1 MTNLDRGIKMNPKV
15 TEILD
20 HALQVAEKSD
30 KPQQDTICALVELV
44 HFLANESKV
53 VALSSN
59 QHYERIK
66 SDMVQ
71 KEIKPTLDMD
81 KVLDIE
87 KLGLSINRSAIVLG
101 VTPEKLYYFI
111 NQHGIE
117 WRGKGQCFK
126 RGETNPNS
134 DRQRALSAGLKPN
147 TVMYRMLR
155 RGISFDEALAM
166 GGVK

>member
-1 MTNLDRGIKMNPKV
+1 MNPKV

-20 HALQVAEKSD
+20 HALIVAEKSE
-30 KPQQDTICALVELV
+30 KPQSDIICALVELV

-53 VALSSN
+53 VALSSS

-71 KEIKPTLDMD
+71 KKTNPTLDMD
-81 KVLDIE
+81 KVMDVE

-101 VTPEKLYYFI
+101 VTPEILYYFI
-111 NQHGIE
+111 NKHKIE
-117 WRGKGQCFK
+117 WRGKGYCFK

-134 DRQRALSAGLKPN
+134 DRQRALSAGIKPN

-155 RGISFDEALAM
+155 RGISFDEALTM

>member
-1 MTNLDRGIKMNPKV
+1 MNPKV
-15 TEILD
+15 LEILD

-30 KPQQDTICALVELV
+30 KPQQDTIFALVELV

-53 VALSSN
+53 VALSSS

-71 KEIKPTLDMD
+71 KEIKLELDLNSVMD
-81 KVLDIE
+81 VE

-101 VTPEKLYYFI
+101 VTPDVLYYFI
-111 NQHGIE
+111 NKHGIE
-117 WRGKGQCFK
+117 WRGKGYCFK

-134 DRQRALSAGLKPN
+134 NNQRALSAGLKPN

-155 RGISFDEALAM
+155 RGISFDDALAM

>member
-1 MTNLDRGIKMNPKV
+1 MNPKV
-15 TEILD
+15 LEILD

-71 KEIKPTLDMD
+71 KETKPTLDMD

-117 WRGKGQCFK
+117 WRGKGQCFR
-126 RGETNPNS
+126 RGEVNPQSNK
-134 DRQRALSAGLKPN
+134 QRAIAAGIKPN
-147 TVMYRMLR
+147 TVIGRMVRKGL
-155 RGISFDEALAM
+155 SFDEALAM

>member
-1 MTNLDRGIKMNPKV
+1 MNPKV
-15 TEILD
+15 LEILD
-20 HALQVAEKSD
+20 HALTVAEKSD
-30 KPQQDTICALVELV
+30 KPQQATICALVELV

-53 VALSSN
+53 VALSSS

-71 KEIKPTLDMD
+71 KKTNPTLDMD
-81 KVLDIE
+81 KVMDVE

-101 VTPEKLYYFI
+101 VTPEILYYFI
-111 NQHGIE
+111 NKHKIE
-117 WRGKGQCFK
+117 WRGKGYCFK

-134 DRQRALSAGLKPN
+134 DRQRALSAGIKPN

-155 RGISFDEALAM
+155 RGISFDEALSM

>member
-1 MTNLDRGIKMNPKV
+1 MITPKV
-15 TEILD
+15 LEILD

-53 VALSSN
+53 VALSSS
-59 QHYERIK
+59 QHYERIE

-71 KEIKPTLDMD
+71 KETKPTLDMD

-87 KLGLSINRSAIVLG
+87 KLGLSINRSALVLG
-101 VTPEKLYYFI
+101 INSTNLWYFI
-111 NQHGIE
+111 KKHGIE
-117 WRGKGQCFK
+117 WRGKGQCFR
-126 RGETNPNS
+126 RGEVNPQSNK
-134 DRQRALSAGLKPN
+134 QRAIAAGIKPN
-147 TVMYRMLR
+147 TVICRMVRKGL
-155 RGISFDEALAM
+155 SFDEALAM

>member
-1 MTNLDRGIKMNPKV
+1 MNPKV
-15 TEILD
+15 LEILD

-71 KEIKPTLDMD
+71 KETKPTLDMD

-117 WRGKGQCFK
+117 WRGKKPCYK
-126 RGETNPNS
+126 RGEINPQSNK
-134 DRQRALSAGLKPN
+134 QRAIAAGIKPN
-147 TVMYRMLR
+147 TVIGRMVR
-155 RGISFDEALAM
+155 KGISFNEALSM

>member
-1 MTNLDRGIKMNPKV
+1 MNPKV
-15 TEILD
+15 LEILD
-20 HALQVAEKSD
+20 HAMQVAEKSD

-53 VALSSN
+53 VALSSS

-71 KEIKPTLDMD
+71 KKTNPTLDMD
-81 KVLDIE
+81 KVMDVE

-101 VTPEKLYYFI
+101 VTPEILYYFI
-111 NQHGIE
+111 NKHSIT
-117 WRGKGQCFK
+117 WRGKGYCFK

-134 DRQRALSAGLKPN
+134 DRQRALSAGIKPN

-155 RGISFDEALAM
+155 RGISFDEALAW

>member
-1 MTNLDRGIKMNPKV
+1 MINPKV
-15 TEILD
+15 LEILD
-20 HALQVAEKSD
+20 RALQVAEKSD

-53 VALSSN
+53 VALSSS

-71 KEIKPTLDMD
+71 KKTNPTLDMD
-81 KVLDIE
+81 KVMDVE

-101 VTPEKLYYFI
+101 VTPDKLYYFI

-117 WRGKGQCFK
+117 WRGKGYCFK

-134 DRQRALSAGLKPN
+134 DRQRALAAGLKPN

-166 GGVK
+166 GAVK

>member
-1 MTNLDRGIKMNPKV
+1 MNPKV
-15 TEILD
+15 LEILD

-30 KPQQDTICALVELV
+30 KPQQDTIFALVELV

-53 VALSSN
+53 VALSSS

-71 KEIKPTLDMD
+71 KEIKLELDLNSVMD
-81 KVLDIE
+81 VE

-101 VTPEKLYYFI
+101 VTTEKLYYFI
-111 NQHGIE
+111 NKYGIE
-117 WRGKGQCFK
+117 WRGKGYCHK
-126 RGETNPNS
+126 RGEVNPQSNK
-134 DRQRALSAGLKPN
+134 QRAIAAGLKPN
-147 TVMYRMLR
+147 TVIGRMAR

>member
-15 TEILD
+15 LEILD

-53 VALSSN
+53 VALSSS

-71 KEIKPTLDMD
+71 KKTKPTLTMD
-81 KVLDIE
+81 KVMDVE

-101 VTPEKLYYFI
+101 VTPDKLYYFI

-117 WRGKGQCFK
+117 WRGKGQCFR
-126 RGETNPNS
+126 RGEINPQSNN
-134 DRQRALSAGLKPN
+134 QRALSAGLKPN

>member
-1 MTNLDRGIKMNPKV
+1 MINPKV
-15 TEILD
+15 LEILD

-30 KPQQDTICALVELV
+30 KPQQNTICALVELV

-53 VALSSN
+53 VASSS

-71 KEIKPTLDMD
+71 KKTNPTLDLNSVME
-81 KVLDIE
+81 VEALQ
-87 KLGLSINRSAIVLG
+87 LSINRSAIVLG
-101 VTPEKLYYFI
+101 VTPEILYYFI
-111 NQHGIE
+111 NKHKIE
-117 WRGKGQCFK
+117 WRGKSYCFK

-134 DRQRALSAGLKPN
+134 NNQRAMAAGLKPN

-155 RGISFDEALAM
+155 HGISFDEALAM
-166 GGVK
+166 GAVK

>member
-1 MTNLDRGIKMNPKV
+1 MNPKV
-15 TEILD
+15 LEILD
-20 HALQVAEKSD
+20 HALTVAEKSA

-53 VALSSN
+53 VALSSS

-71 KEIKPTLDMD
+71 KKTKPTLDMD
-81 KVLDIE
+81 SVMDVE
-87 KLGLSINRSAIVLG
+87 KLGLSINRSAIVLS
-101 VTPEKLYYFI
+101 VTPDKLYYFI

-117 WRGKGQCFK
+117 WRGKGYCFK

-134 DRQRALSAGLKPN
+134 NNQRAMTAGLKPN

-155 RGISFDEALAM
+155 HGISFDEALAM
-166 GGVK
+166 GAVK